1 MGFLD
6 LPDQPDEPGRPE
18 RASMSGA
25 DRPALKPRE
34 LPGPDE
40 RGRVYEAMRAHTSAE
55 KAGESSDAAGES
67 RHDQQT
73 DAAGRRDYRGEVP
86 RFMAMWADHETRWP
100 ADRRTTADPSAD
112 APASHHGDGEFR
124 QRSERQAEAAEAIGW
139 VRGAEPGLSA
149 DAQAIEQENKDTYG
163 GWLEGF
169 EHRLKGEDRLKEKIA
184 ERLEGEPDKSST
196 EILRKIPDTIRYTFC
211 FQPENYTRGYYDIKD
226 RFENLGYEMYYSK
239 NWWTNPEYKGIN
251 TRWATPEGQRFEVQ
265 FHAPDSFHAKEYVT
279 HLAYERIRD
288 PTTSRAELRELH
300 AFQREVSSWI
310 QIPDGAADI
319 LDYKKEGF

>member
-1 MGFLD
+1 MITLCPWDGSTVGFLD
-6 LPDQPDEPGRPE
+6 LPDPPDEPGRPE

-55 KAGESSDAAGES
+55 TAGESSDAAEE
-67 RHDQQT
+67 RI
-73 DAAGRRDYRGEVP
+73 AP
-86 RFMAMWADHETRWP
+86 RP
-100 ADRRTTADPSAD
+100 ADRRGRAARLPGRGATL
-112 APASHHGDGEFR
+112 HGDVDGPR
-124 QRSERQAEAAEAIGW
+124 RHARRPTGRPQRIRPRTHQHRTTGTANSGSAQNGRRKRPRRSAGSVGRA
-139 VRGAEPGLSA
+139 RTLA

-196 EILRKIPDTIRYTFC
+196 EILRKIPDTMRYTFC

-288 PTTSRAELRELH
+288 PDLR
-300 AFQREVSSWI
+300 
-310 QIPDGAADI
+310 
-319 LDYKKEGF
+319 